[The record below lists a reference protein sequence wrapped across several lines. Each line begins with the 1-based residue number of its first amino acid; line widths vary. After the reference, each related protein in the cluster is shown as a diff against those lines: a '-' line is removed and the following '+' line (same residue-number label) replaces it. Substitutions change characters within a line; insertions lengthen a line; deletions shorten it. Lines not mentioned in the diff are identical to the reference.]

1 MKPARVV
8 SQPGT
13 GEFGVFAVIVCA
25 DGDFFGRHRDRVTMR
40 VFIARW
46 RPGAHPEIVE
56 DKDVH
61 AAPGPAGAPRLAHRR
76 PHHHRP
82 RRRMRPRRA
91 MRPRRPRPS
100 SDVSLLEVPVGCSK
114 SSGARRR
121 AVASFKENIESPAYS
136 RGGDQSAGFYG
147 YGIQQAT
154 RLMRVLLKRCGRGY
168 RTFRRRCQSP
178 GGDFYRH
185 AGLAR
190 RPAFPARG
198 RGWFF

>member
-1 MKPARVV
+1 MP
-8 SQPGT
+8 
-13 GEFGVFAVIVCA
+13 C
-25 DGDFFGRHRDRVTMR
+25 
-40 VFIARW
+40 
-46 RPGAHPEIVE
+46 
-56 DKDVH
+56 
-61 AAPGPAGAPRLAHRR
+61 RR
-76 PHHHRP
+76 HHHR

-100 SDVSLLEVPVGCSK
+100 SAVSLLEVPVGCSK

-154 RLMRVLLKRCGRGY
+154 RLMRVLLKRCERGY

-190 RPAFPARG
+190 RPASPARG
-198 RGWFF
+198 RGRFFNWPGEEVNERLCFPLTRKPASYSFRHFRLKNGSNVFNPVQLYWCYPSLCRN